1 MGYNGY
7 LVRVGA
13 YTIPLGMIKAN
24 SYKITKNSQDLDS
37 YRDANGVLHRNA
49 LDRKPDKIEFEIP
62 AGWDDEKKCIFMEH
76 IRNQYVDVKERKVI
90 ASYYDVETGEYEESE
105 MYIPDITWTIKSVI
119 NGKIM
124 YDSARFALIGY

>member
-1 MGYNGY
+1 MAYNGF
-7 LVRVGA
+7 LIKVGN
-13 YTIPLGMIKAN
+13 YKIPHSWIKAETY
-24 SYKITKNSQDLDS
+24 SALYSGQDLDS

-76 IRNQYVDVKERKVI
+76 ISNQYVDVKERKVI

>member
-7 LVRVGA
+7 LVRVGE

-49 LDRKPDKIEFEIP
+49 LDRKPDKIEFEIH
-62 AGWDDEKKCIFMEH
+62 AGWDDEKKCIFFEL
-76 IRNQYVDVKERKVI
+76 IRYDYVEQK
-90 ASYYDVETGEYEESE
+90 
-105 MYIPDITWTIKSVI
+105 YIK
-119 NGKIM
+119 
-124 YDSARFALIGY
+124 